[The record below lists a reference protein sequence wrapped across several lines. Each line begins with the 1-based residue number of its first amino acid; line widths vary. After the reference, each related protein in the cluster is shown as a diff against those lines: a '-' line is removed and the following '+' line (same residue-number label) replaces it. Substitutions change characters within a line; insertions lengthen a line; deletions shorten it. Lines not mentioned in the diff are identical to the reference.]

1 MGEVK
6 TMTRLYALGISMV
19 MSSGCMMVPA
29 RYREPIRSYPTPA
42 PKTVAIEGFNVG
54 GFQPTGYTTST
65 SFGTAS
71 ATGSGGYASGS
82 YVGSGLAV
90 HNDYVVTSEAEDFRT
105 ILAQTRRFRIVA
117 PGAPADLV
125 LVGQVHAGPDMSWHY
140 AVQFLEG
147 LTLTPLFGVP
157 VPVRG
162 SGSASANIY
171 QRDNRELVSSVNT
184 GMLYLTAW
192 TTIYSSGHDR
202 ERGLAILRG
211 MAMRDLAD
219 RLAQAVCAGRS

>member
-1 MGEVK
+1 MHDG
-6 TMTRLYALGISMV
+6 
-19 MSSGCMMVPA
+19 
-29 RYREPIRSYPTPA
+29 
-42 PKTVAIEGFNVG
+42 
-54 GFQPTGYTTST
+54 
-65 SFGTAS
+65 
-71 ATGSGGYASGS
+71 
-82 YVGSGLAV
+82 
-90 HNDYVVTSEAEDFRT
+90 
-105 ILAQTRRFRIVA
+105 
-117 PGAPADLV
+117 PGAVSRADPKLSDAGTEDCGNRGIQRRRLPAHGLHHED
-125 LVGQVHAGPDMSWHY
+125 
-140 AVQFLEG
+140 QFLEG

-171 QRDNRELVSSVNT
+171 QRENRELVSSVNT
-184 GMLYLTAW
+184 GTLYLTAW

>member
-1 MGEVK
+1 VRGRGQRDLQRDVYRPLVGQHRERVGRDRSAAVTRGGFLCERTRMGEVK

-82 YVGSGLAV
+82 YVGSGL
-90 HNDYVVTSEAEDFRT
+90 
-105 ILAQTRRFRIVA
+105 
-117 PGAPADLV
+117 P
-125 LVGQVHAGPDMSWHY
+125 
-140 AVQFLEG
+140 
-147 LTLTPLFGVP
+147 
-157 VPVRG
+157 
-162 SGSASANIY
+162 
-171 QRDNRELVSSVNT
+171 
-184 GMLYLTAW
+184 
-192 TTIYSSGHDR
+192 
-202 ERGLAILRG
+202 
-211 MAMRDLAD
+211 
-219 RLAQAVCAGRS
+219 

>member
-1 MGEVK
+1 
-6 TMTRLYALGISMV
+6 
-19 MSSGCMMVPA
+19 
-29 RYREPIRSYPTPA
+29 
-42 PKTVAIEGFNVG
+42 VAIEGFNVG

-71 ATGSGGYASGS
+71 AAGSGGYASGS

-90 HNDYVVTSEAEDFRT
+90 HNQYVVTSEAEDFRT
-105 ILAQTRRFRIVA
+105 ILAQTGCFRIVA

-125 LVGQVHAGPDMSWHY
+125 LVGQVGAAPDMSWHY

-162 SGSASANIY
+162 SGGASANVY
-171 QRDNRELVSSVNT
+171 ERQSGELVSSINT
-184 GMLYLTAW
+184 GRIYLTGW
-192 TTIYSSGHDR
+192 TTIYSSGRDR
-202 ERGLAILRG
+202 ERGLALLRG

-219 RLAQAVCAGRS
+219 RLAQAVCAARRS